1 MNVVFECEHCRKS
14 LMADET
20 ASGATAPCPACERP
34 VLIPPL
40 AVFQET
46 PTKRV
51 LLDPPAEETRD
62 VPTIRARC
70 KPPSPPAKATS
81 PGSKTRTIKVP
92 ADLTR
97 PASPPPPPP
106 VERPEHLDIV
116 VGWICIAVG
125 TLLAI
130 LMPRAVWVY
139 VPFFFGSL
147 VMTFVLVS
155 RRKILHALVLVI
167 CTAIPPPLLMQ
178 QNIWRNVTP
187 PTTATAP
194 SAPAVRKLVFDAG
207 GTPQVVSAVEQP
219 APAPEPTPKKWSPT
233 PPPPFRV
240 NLQGEPPSRL
250 AEAPKPAEAA
260 DAAEPADVPQA
271 PPPPAGVKEAPKDQY
286 ADLVENTEEI
296 PPLVPEDVLA
306 ATVMGHGPD
315 FRWQE
320 RSILDSM
327 KAGDPAPVVDMPFP
341 VYSENG
347 LKETYSATGRLGNKD
362 ALQFDLGWDLDPH
375 SGDTCI
381 YVRYED
387 DDDWVTVA
395 WQHPGNN
402 WGDVPGGFDLSKAN
416 ELTFWAK
423 GEAGTEKVEFMVGM
437 EQAQNAVSRD
447 SLQASTGIIRL
458 HKDWTKYNIPL
469 AKLDRS
475 RLITGFLF
483 RIEGQGK
490 PVVFR
495 LDDIQF
501 E

>member
-1 MNVVFECEHCRKS
+1 MNVVFECEHCRKN

-34 VLIPPL
+34 VIIPPL
-40 AVFQET
+40 AVFQEA

-51 LLDPPAEETRD
+51 LLDPPPEETRD
-62 VPTIRARC
+62 AHTVAVATHP
-70 KPPSPPAKATS
+70 KPPTPPAKATS

-92 ADLTR
+92 TELTR
-97 PASPPPPPP
+97 PAPPPPPQP

-130 LMPRAVWVY
+130 LMPRAVFVY
-139 VPFFFGSL
+139 IPFFLGSL

-167 CTAIPPPLLMQ
+167 CTGIPPPLLMRED
-178 QNIWRNVTP
+178 IWRNVTP
-187 PTTATAP
+187 PAGA
-194 SAPAVRKLVFDAG
+194 AVPAAAGPRKLVFDAE
-207 GTPQVVSAVEQP
+207 GTPQVVSAAEQ
-219 APAPEPTPKKWSPT
+219 APSAKQPPNNLWSPT
-233 PPPPFRV
+233 PPPPFPNRP
-240 NLQGEPPSRL
+240 L
-250 AEAPKPAEAA
+250 EAPKPAEAA
-260 DAAEPADVPQA
+260 AAVEPAEIPQV
-271 PPPPAGVKEAPKDQY
+271 PPPPAGVKEAPKDPY
-286 ADLVENTEEI
+286 EDLVENAEEI

-320 RSILDSM
+320 RSVLDSLSP
-327 KAGDPAPVVDMPFP
+327 GDPAPVVDVPFG
-341 VYSENG
+341 VYSDGG

-362 ALQFDLGWDLDPH
+362 ALQFDEGWDLDPH

-395 WQHPGNN
+395 WQHPGHN
-402 WGDVPGGFDLSKAN
+402 WGDCAGGFDLSKAN

-447 SLQASTGIIRL
+447 SLQASTGILRL
-458 HKDWTKYNIPL
+458 HKDWTKHSIPL